1 MHLMQAF
8 ATADH
13 DFAYGILT
21 QIANAGSQGKD
32 VDEADVNFMLSVIKG
47 IEPKDQLETM
57 LAAQMATVHMATM
70 TFASRLAHVE
80 SIEQ

>member
-32 VDEADVNFMLSVIKG
+32 VDEADVDFMLSVIKG
-47 IEPKDQLETM
+47 IEPEDSDRDHARGSDGHRPHGNDDICKP
-57 LAAQMATVHMATM
+57 A
-70 TFASRLAHVE
+70 RPCRKR
-80 SIEQ
+80 